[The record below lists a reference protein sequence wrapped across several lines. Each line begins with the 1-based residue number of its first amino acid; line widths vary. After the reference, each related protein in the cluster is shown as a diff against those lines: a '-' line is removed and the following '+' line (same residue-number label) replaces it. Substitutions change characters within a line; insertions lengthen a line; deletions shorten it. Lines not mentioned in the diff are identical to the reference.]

1 MKKKS
6 QFRKLSLGEKITATG
21 WVLTLVIT
29 VPIVMTLALGVV
41 GMVIGGI
48 SALIGLSKLAKYVE
62 EVEVSDAE

>member
-29 VPIVMTLALGVV
+29 VPIIMTLALGVV
-41 GMVIGGI
+41 GMVIGGV

-62 EVEVSDAE
+62 EVEFPE

>member
-62 EVEVSDAE
+62 EVEVE

>member
-48 SALIGLSKLAKYVE
+48 SALIGLSKLGKYVE
-62 EVEVSDAE
+62 EVEVE

>member
-6 QFRKLSLGEKITATG
+6 QFRKLSIGEKITATG

-29 VPIVMTLALGVV
+29 VPIIMTLALGVV

-62 EVEVSDAE
+62 EVEVSE

>member
-29 VPIVMTLALGVV
+29 VPIIMTLALGVV

-62 EVEVSDAE
+62 EVEVPE

>member
-29 VPIVMTLALGVV
+29 VPIVMTLALGIV

-48 SALIGLSKLAKYVE
+48 SVLIGLSKLANYVE
-62 EVEVSDAE
+62 EVEVSE

>member
-1 MKKKS
+1 MKKKT

-62 EVEVSDAE
+62 EVEVPE